1 MKNIIDSDD
10 DFGFSAISA
19 VEYEGRIARA
29 EADAATNISKDYEI
43 LLEEYKDKLNQI
55 ELMILPFLEKLRDT
69 GEKEY
74 IFWPNRAPAIDKQ
87 IERILKL
94 TRD

>member
-1 MKNIIDSDD
+1 MKNIDLDD

-19 VEYEGRIARA
+19 LEYEGRIAQA

-74 IFWPNRAPAIDKQ
+74 IFWPNRKPIINKQ
-87 IERILKL
+87 IEKLLKL
-94 TRD
+94 TRE